1 MIVIVDFDGTLAL
14 GTMSKI
20 VERRPNK
27 PLIERLKALKRT
39 INPTIKVVTARGSRF
54 NLTEEQKRQRY
65 YRDMEQWLMEHGVP
79 YDTISFNKEY
89 GSIYIDDMTIGQ
101 HEPFG
106 AMVSPFTKNQILF
119 TLDTVIKHTSNAA
132 NEYKWYQHAR
142 GIVSTPEV
150 LFCNDEVIILNRI
163 YGTSTPKSFEMI
175 ELIESYK
182 QASIPNF
189 PFDTYIANIP
199 VIEGSTKKVG
209 SIIDWLPEHEGTF
222 FHGDLST
229 TNVLIEERT
238 HKKYCIDSNYK
249 GVFGSYMTDA
259 GKAFFSYV
267 AYEKDYNQAKR
278 IADYY
283 GQDVV
288 RFAVAEGLRVCKYQP
303 KYISIV
309 NNIADLV

>member
-14 GTMSKI
+14 GTMTRIS
-20 VERRPNK
+20 ERRPNK
-27 PLIERLKALKRT
+27 PLIERLRALKKA

-54 NLTEEQKRQRY
+54 NLTDEQKRQRY
-65 YRDMEQWLMEHGVP
+65 YADMEQWLMEHGVP
-79 YDTISFNKEY
+79 YDCISFNKEY

-106 AMVSPFTKNQILF
+106 AMVSPFTKNEILF
-119 TLDTVIKHTSNAA
+119 TLDTVIKHTANAA
-132 NEYKWYQHAR
+132 NEYKWYQLAK
-142 GIVSTPEV
+142 GIVKTPEV
-150 LFCNDEVIILNRI
+150 LFCNDEVIILGRI
-163 YGTSTPKSFEMI
+163 YGASTPQSFEMI

-182 QASIPNF
+182 GAAIPNF
-189 PFDTYIANIP
+189 EFATYTSNIQLVDGSTAKTRS
-199 VIEGSTKKVG
+199 VIET
-209 SIIDWLPEHEGTF
+209 LPEHEGTF

-229 TNVLIEERT
+229 TNVLVEERT
-238 HKKYCIDSNYK
+238 HTKYCIDSNYK
-249 GVFGSYMTDA
+249 GVFGSYLTDA
-259 GKAFFSYV
+259 GKAYFSFV
-267 AYEKDYNQAKR
+267 AYEKDYNAAKR
-278 IADYY
+278 IAEYY